1 MSHNASFESKLHLP
15 SPDDVSAVLA
25 RRVADLPILPLVVLK
40 LLHITS
46 DENASLDDLERLVE
60 TEPTILAKMLRMV
73 NSAAFGLHHRVSN
86 VREAIQHVGFR
97 AVRTLALEVTLFEQL
112 VSPTRLFHF
121 DRIHFWQHCVSV
133 ACLSRSLAQEV
144 GHPDPD
150 EVYVAGLLHDIG
162 KIIIDVYGRIPYSE
176 FLDNLPPANGLLIE
190 EEQQIIGLGHDSLG
204 AYFCNEWALP
214 QSITL
219 AVRFHHD
226 RFADIGLS
234 ARDSLLISI
243 VSLSNL
249 IAWTQGIGSV
259 MILRHPV
266 LQQEVV
272 SLIDIEKISLR
283 GLLAR
288 MDADVKSIADFYNFS
303 FPSAETFRENL
314 LRATIN
320 LSRKNTEYHYQQEE
334 LQKRVESLAAMKKS
348 VAAPHQSLEPDQ
360 IIRTTLNAVQR
371 EFGYER
377 LYIFQVDDKKRC
389 LVVSQGMDAS
399 NSGDELTGT
408 EIAVTP
414 ASEQLLRCLRLKSP
428 MLVTGAASGDREM
441 LDRFGVHEIGLVPIT
456 SNEQVL
462 GLIGVDN
469 AATSRQIEMA
479 DLSSVS
485 IVANELGMALE
496 RARLFEKYRVKASFD
511 DLTALFNRGAMNEL
525 LGACFARALAGE
537 ELSVAMIDIDHFKR
551 FNDSFG
557 HSAGDSVL
565 KLLASALRRFSRPA
579 DHVGRFGGEEFLVI
593 LPDTGLESAMT
604 YSDRLRREVEKLG
617 RLLLKRFSGHALTI
631 SVGVCAFESELM
643 SKEDLLAK
651 ADEALYSA
659 KNLGR
664 NRVVGICGPIR
675 KFAPY

>member
-1 MSHNASFESKLHLP
+1 MGYDASFDTKLLLP
-15 SPDDVSAVLA
+15 SQDEVNAVLA
-25 RRVADLPILPLVVLK
+25 RRVTDLPMLPLVVLK

-46 DENASLDDLERLVE
+46 DENASLSDLERLVE

-73 NSAAFGLHHRVSN
+73 NSAAFGLHQRVSN

-97 AVRTLALEVTLFEQL
+97 AVRTLALEVTLFEQM
-112 VSPTRLFHF
+112 VSPSRLFHF
-121 DRIHFWQHCVSV
+121 DRIHFWQHCLSV
-133 ACLSRSLAQEV
+133 ACLSKALAQEA

-176 FLDNLPPANGLLIE
+176 FLASLPATNGLLVE

-204 AYFCNEWALP
+204 AYFCQEWTLP
-214 QSITL
+214 QSLTL
-219 AVRFHHD
+219 AVRFHHE
-226 RFADIGLS
+226 RFDHIGLP
-234 ARDSLLISI
+234 ARDSLLVSI
-243 VSLSNL
+243 VSLANL
-249 IAWTQGIGSV
+249 IAWTQSIGSV
-259 MILRHPV
+259 TILRHPV
-266 LQQEVV
+266 LQPEVAAR
-272 SLIDIEKISLR
+272 IDIEKISLR

-288 MDADVKSIADFYNFS
+288 MDVDVKSIADFYNFS

-320 LSRKNTEYHYQQEE
+320 LSRKNTEYHYQHEE
-334 LQKRVESLAAMKKS
+334 LQKRVESLASMKKS
-348 VAAPHQSLEPDQ
+348 VAVPHQSLDPDQ
-360 IIRTTLNAVQR
+360 ILHTTLEAVHR
-371 EFGYER
+371 EFGYDR
-377 LYIFQVDDKKRC
+377 LHILLIDDKKRC
-389 LVVSQGMDAS
+389 LVVSQSIDTTNGG
-399 NSGDELTGT
+399 NELVGN
-408 EIAVTP
+408 EISVTP
-414 ASEQLLRCLRLKSP
+414 GSEQLISCLRSKSP
-428 MLVTGAASGDREM
+428 ILVTGSGSGDRAM

-462 GLIGVDN
+462 GLIAVDN
-469 AATSRQIEMA
+469 FATERQIEMA

-511 DLTALFNRGAMNEL
+511 DLTGLHNRGPLNEL
-525 LGACFARALAGE
+525 LGACFARACAGE
-537 ELSVAMIDIDHFKR
+537 DLSVAMIDIDFFKR
-551 FNDSFG
+551 FNDSYG
-557 HSAGDSVL
+557 HLAGDSVL

-593 LPDTGLESAMT
+593 LPDTGFESAIV
-604 YSDRLRREVEKLG
+604 YGDRLRREVEKLG
-617 RLLLKRFSGHALTI
+617 RLLLKRFRGHPLTI
-631 SVGVCAFESELM
+631 SVGICTFESDLK
-643 SKEDLLAK
+643 SKEDLIAK

-675 KFAPY
+675 KFAP